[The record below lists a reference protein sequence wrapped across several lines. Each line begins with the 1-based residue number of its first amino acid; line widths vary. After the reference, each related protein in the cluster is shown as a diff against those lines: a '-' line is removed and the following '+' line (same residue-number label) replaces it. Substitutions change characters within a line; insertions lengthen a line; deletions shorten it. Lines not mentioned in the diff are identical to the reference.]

1 MAFRVAGKFVALAF
15 AAVSMFPLAAAA
27 APSCGNGPAGFS
39 AWLQDFKTEA
49 AERGISSRVLDSAF
63 AGVTYDKKVIGYDRH
78 QHAFKM
84 TLKEFMARR
93 APPYYVKRAKEK
105 MASNAYLLARI
116 QKRFGVQPEII
127 VAIWGMETG
136 FGSYMGNMS
145 TIRSL
150 ATLAY
155 DCRRHAFFT
164 NELYSALEIIQRGDM
179 TAAEMRGAWAGE
191 IGQTQ
196 LLASKYL
203 QYAVDFDGDGRR
215 DLIHSRADVLAST
228 ANFLKGH
235 GWIRGAGYQP
245 GQPNFAVLSAWNRA
259 TVYQQALAL
268 FAEKI
273 IAK

>member
-1 MAFRVAGKFVALAF
+1 MAFRVAGKFVAVAF
-15 AAVSMFPLAAAA
+15 AAMALIPMAAAA
-27 APSCGNGPAGFS
+27 APRCGDGPAGFP
-39 AWLQDFKTEA
+39 AWLQEFKSEA
-49 AERGISSRVLDSAF
+49 AERGISSRVLDNAF

-84 TLKEFMARR
+84 TLQQFMARR
-93 APPYYVKRAKEK
+93 APPYYVKRAKEE
-105 MASNAYLLARI
+105 MASNARLLSRI
-116 QKRFGVQPEII
+116 QKRFGVQPEIL

-136 FGSYMGNMS
+136 FGSYMGNLS

-155 DCRRHAFFT
+155 DCRRSAFFT
-164 NELYSALEIIQRGDM
+164 NELTSALEIIQRGDM

-228 ANFLKGH
+228 ANFLRGH
-235 GWIRGAGYQP
+235 GWIPGAGYQP

-268 FAEKI
+268 FASKI
-273 IAK
+273 AN